1 MFYKEGVIVCIFVYL
16 TIYFK
21 SEGFI
26 NMELSFSGS
35 NEPIDQTINR
45 LIKDSTGIHH
55 PAIIKEMILATLKI
69 GQDIDYL
76 ADLKLINRTLREMR
90 YTANVFAP
98 YRHRKKVTI
107 FGSARTEKTDEM
119 YQKCLR
125 FSKSL
130 AENNYMVITG
140 GGPGIM
146 QAGNEGA
153 GSENS
158 FAVNIR
164 LPFEQKPNPIMYRNP
179 RLVTYKYF
187 FNRKVAFVKEA
198 DAIVVFPG
206 GFGTLDEAMEVFTL
220 IQTGKT
226 SPKPLIMMDDDD
238 GYWTLFFNFVKE
250 RLLVKG
256 FISGE
261 DFSIFTITRSEQ
273 EALEIINTFYNN
285 YHSLRF
291 IENRLVIRLQ
301 KKLSPEQID
310 TLMHEFPGLI
320 KNGDEIKS
328 CQAFPEEMDEPD
340 IVHLPR
346 ISLLFDHHHY
356 GLLMAFIN
364 RINSFI
370 CT

>member
-1 MFYKEGVIVCIFVYL
+1 
-16 TIYFK
+16 
-21 SEGFI
+21 
-26 NMELSFSGS
+26 MELSFSRS
-35 NEPIDQTINR
+35 NVPIDQIISH
-45 LIKDSTGIHH
+45 LVEESGDIHH

-76 ADLKLINRTLREMR
+76 ADLKLINHTLKEMR
-90 YTANVFAP
+90 YTAKVFAP

-107 FGSARTEKTDEM
+107 FGSARTEESDEM
-119 YQKCLR
+119 YQKCVR
-125 FSKSL
+125 FSHTL

-164 LPFEQKPNPIMYRNP
+164 LPFEQKPNPVMYRNP

-206 GFGTLDEAMEVFTL
+206 GFGTLDEALEVFTL

-226 SPKPLIMMDDDD
+226 SPKPLILMDDQD
-238 GYWTLFFNFVKE
+238 GYWEQFLNFIKE
-250 RLLVKG
+250 SLLVKG

-261 DFSIFTITRSEQ
+261 DFSLFTITKNEQ
-273 EALEIINTFYNN
+273 EALQVINTFYTI

-291 IENRLVIRLQ
+291 IENRLVIRLLRP
-301 KKLSPEQID
+301 LSIEQIA
-310 TLMHEFPGLI
+310 TLAKEFPELI
-320 KNGDEIKS
+320 KEGDQIHS
-328 CQAFPEEMDEPD
+328 CGAYPEEIDEPD
-340 IVHLPR
+340 LAHLPR
-346 ISLLFDHHHY
+346 ISMLFDHHHY
-356 GLLMAFIN
+356 GLLVAFIN
-364 RINSFI
+364 RINSF
-370 CT
+370 

>member
-1 MFYKEGVIVCIFVYL
+1 MTVPKWKVAV
-16 TIYFK
+16 
-21 SEGFI
+21 
-26 NMELSFSGS
+26 MELSFSRK
-35 NEPIDQTINR
+35 NDQIDLIINR
-45 LIKDSTGIHH
+45 LMEESGGIHH
-55 PAIIKEMILATLKI
+55 PAIIREMILATLKI
-69 GQDIDYL
+69 GQDVDYL

-90 YTANVFAP
+90 YTAKVFGP

-107 FGSARTEKTDEM
+107 FGSARTEESDEM
-119 YQKCLR
+119 YKKCVR
-125 FSKSL
+125 FSRSL

-164 LPFEQKPNPIMYRNP
+164 LPFEQRPNPIMYRNP

-226 SPKPLIMMDDDD
+226 SPKPLILMDDQD
-238 GYWTLFFNFVKE
+238 GYWEQFFEFVKE
-250 RLLVKG
+250 SLLVKG

-261 DFSIFTITRSEQ
+261 DFSLFTVTRNEH
-273 EALEIINTFYNN
+273 EALEVINTFYSI

-301 KKLSPEQID
+301 QALSAELIQ
-310 TLMHEFPGLI
+310 TLTREFPELI
-320 KNGDEIKS
+320 KDGDHICCCE
-328 CQAFPEEMDEPD
+328 AFPEEFDEPD
-340 IVHLPR
+340 LTHLPR

-356 GLLMAFIN
+356 GLLIAFIN
-364 RINSFI
+364 RINSFWRSE
-370 CT
+370 